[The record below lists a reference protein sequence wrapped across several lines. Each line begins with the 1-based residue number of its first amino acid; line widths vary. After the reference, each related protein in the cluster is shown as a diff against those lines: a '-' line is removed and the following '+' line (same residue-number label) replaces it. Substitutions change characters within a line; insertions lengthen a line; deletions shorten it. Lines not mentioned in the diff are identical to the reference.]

1 RASSAVSVA
10 AGWTIAS
17 GGAARELRTNQPR
30 AAPSS
35 RPMTRPTNKSVMG
48 SAELMLSLS
57 HTRPTKL
64 SIALLRVENVFEKI
78 SRLLNFS
85 LWLIRSR
92 VAGHSVDIDKLLE
105 SITNAIIFGIG
116 DSRGQGSGLHIFR
129 KLREQYAAM
138 RSLSLVVAPG
148 EVASHGREFD
158 VAGFLFTGLKLQ
170 HILDVAIK
178 YRDHG
183 SGRNR
188 EESADEIEQ
197 GAANRD

>member
-1 RASSAVSVA
+1 VSVA
-10 AGWTIAS
+10 AGCSTAS
-17 GGAARELRTNQPR
+17 GVVARELRTNQPR

-64 SIALLRVENVFEKI
+64 SIAFLRVENVFEEI
-78 SRLLNFS
+78 SRLLDFS
-85 LWLIRSR
+85 LGLIRSR
-92 VAGHSVDIDKLLE
+92 VAGGRVDIDKLLK
-105 SITNAIIFGIG
+105 SITDAIIFGIG
-116 DSRGQGSGLHIFR
+116 DSRGYGRGLYIFR
-129 KLREQYAAM
+129 QLREQFAAM
-138 RSLSLVVAPG
+138 RPLSLVVASG
-148 EVASHGREFD
+148 EVASHGGEFD

-188 EESADEIEQ
+188 E
-197 GAANRD
+197 